1 MAEIIPFADLVR
13 ARRRDR
19 ERESAQRCVELLELN
34 LRFAMERFASASID
48 DQPIWARRLRVLSE
62 LLEYA
67 LHI

>member
-19 ERESAQRCVELLELN
+19 ERESAHRCVELLELN
-34 LRFAMERFASASID
+34 LRFALERFVTASTN
-48 DQPIWARRLRVLSE
+48 DQPVWARRLRVLSE

-67 LHI
+67 VHI